1 MDSIEKRRLTREALF
16 ELIAQNGGPK
26 GLNLSFCDLSGLE
39 LGSEELTRK
48 FQNRHPNISEY
59 VYLTIDADQR
69 IVINLQEANLFRAN
83 LRGTTLRFACLQKS
97 YLGGTDLAGADLHGA
112 NLQGVHLRRAKL
124 NGAYLNHANLSDAY
138 LGAADLEGARIPNA
152 NLNRADFHEA
162 NLTNADLTNA
172 NLENANLDSAVI
184 SNTRIKRSSLGPNL
198 LQESSRNLLRVLNQS
213 VEWEPWLKEKTSA
226 KLRNRLVVAS
236 AIYRSLKN
244 NFLGLGK
251 YEDAVWAYTCERK
264 LLRETH
270 GLKLAKI
277 YYSPELLGNNEWHQ
291 PRVWLF
297 YIRHSGMWMLD
308 WLAEVSSGYGHQ
320 PLRTVFWL
328 FLTPL
333 VFALLFWVLFALGLG
348 GVLRDDT
355 ASNYPVDYLI
365 YSMGAMVTMQFGHL
379 DAATGLTQFFAVLEA
394 FTGISLAALL
404 MFTLGNRISRV

>member
-1 MDSIEKRRLTREALF
+1 MDSIEKNRLTREALF
-16 ELIAQNGGPK
+16 ELIARNGGPK
-26 GLNLSFCDLSGLE
+26 GLDLSFCDLSGLE
-39 LGSEELTRK
+39 LGDEFTRK
-48 FQNRHPNISEY
+48 FDHQFPNIAEY
-59 VYLTIDADQR
+59 AYLTIDSNQR
-69 IVINLQEANLFRAN
+69 IVINLQEANLYRAN
-83 LRGTTLRFACLQKS
+83 LRGTSLRFACLQRA
-97 YLGGTDLAGADLHGA
+97 YLAGADLSEADLNGA
-112 NLQGVHLRRAKL
+112 NLRGVYLRRGRL
-124 NGAYLNHANLSDAY
+124 NGAYLRHTNLDCAY
-138 LGAADLEGARIPNA
+138 LGAADFEGARMLSA
-152 NLNRADFHEA
+152 SLFCADLHEA

-172 NLENANLDSAVI
+172 NLEKANLDSAVI
-184 SNTRIKRSSLGPNL
+184 SNTRIKRSSLGLNL
-198 LQESSRNLLRVLNQS
+198 LQESSRNLLQVLNQP

-226 KLRNRLVVAS
+226 KLRNRLVIGS

-244 NFLGLGK
+244 NFLDLGE
-251 YEDAVWAYTCERK
+251 YEDAVWAYARERK
-264 LLRETH
+264 LLRDTH
-270 GLKLAKI
+270 GLKSARV
-277 YYSPELLGNNEWHQ
+277 YYRRELLGNDEWHL

-297 YIRHSGMWMLD
+297 YFRHGGMWILD
-308 WLAEVSSGYGHQ
+308 WLAEVSSGYGHE

-333 VFALLFWVLFALGLG
+333 VFAMLFWVLYALGLG